1 MKDIKKK
8 FLDILFE
15 TVEDEQDDIQE
26 VEEEVVKR
34 PIKEESSIKAKDIL
48 YRKSESSAFIDL
60 NDLNKKEENTSKQKK
75 ENDYEFASQI
85 SPIFGVLKESKRRP
99 IKLDNEVNDAIINK
113 PEDSHLEII
122 TSPIYGY
129 GDQEDLNGN
138 RNMTAGL
145 LADESELHEL
155 FDDEQVVE
163 SQVEENYENNLESP
177 VYLDEQDY
185 LDSRDYYSEEY
196 DDEPQLDYQDD
207 DMYDDYQNEDYLED
221 LKDNQDEEET
231 IFTHQRYD
239 LDEGE
244 ITLFD
249 TIEDEE

>member
-15 TVEDEQDDIQE
+15 PIEDEPE
-26 VEEEVVKR
+26 EVVVEEEVKK
-34 PIKEESSIKAKDIL
+34 PIKEESSVKAKDIL
-48 YRKSESSAFIDL
+48 YKKSENSAFIDL
-60 NDLNKKEENTSKQKK
+60 NDLSKPIQVEEERK

-85 SPIFGVLKESKRRP
+85 SPIFGVLKESKRRT
-99 IKLDNEVNDAIINK
+99 IKTEKETNDAIVNK
-113 PEDSHLEII
+113 PEDSHLETI

-129 GDQEDLNGN
+129 GKQEDIDGN

-145 LADESELHEL
+145 LADESELHDL
-155 FDDEQVVE
+155 LDEEEIKENVVE
-163 SQVEENYENNLESP
+163 NHE
-177 VYLDEQDY
+177 DY
-185 LDSRDYYSEEY
+185 LPLEDDYLEQESYQEEFDYPSDEYLQEEEEY
-196 DDEPQLDYQDD
+196 DP
-207 DMYDDYQNEDYLED
+207 YLE
-221 LKDNQDEEET
+221 EEEDNSPEEDS

-239 LDEGE
+239 IDEGE

>member
-15 TVEDEQDDIQE
+15 PTDDEPEQVDEAVEE
-26 VEEEVVKR
+26 VEKK
-34 PIKEESSIKAKDIL
+34 PIKEESSVKAKDIL
-48 YRKSESSAFIDL
+48 YRKSEGSAFIDL
-60 NDLNKKEENTSKQKK
+60 NDLSKPTSSLKEEKNE
-75 ENDYEFASQI
+75 ENYEFASQI

-99 IKLDNEVNDAIINK
+99 VKLEKESNDSIVNK

-129 GDQEDLNGN
+129 GDQEDVTGN

-145 LADESELHEL
+145 LADESELHDL
-155 FDDEQVVE
+155 FDDKDLPVE
-163 SQVEENYENNLESP
+163 TEENFEENLVEDD
-177 VYLDEQDY
+177 YYKQEEYFDEED
-185 LDSRDYYSEEY
+185 YSEEGFEPEEYEEYFDEDY
-196 DDEPQLDYQDD
+196 DDQQAVQQEDD
-207 DMYDDYQNEDYLED
+207 S
-221 LKDNQDEEET
+221 
-231 IFTHQRYD
+231 IFMHQRYD
-239 LDEGE
+239 IDEGE